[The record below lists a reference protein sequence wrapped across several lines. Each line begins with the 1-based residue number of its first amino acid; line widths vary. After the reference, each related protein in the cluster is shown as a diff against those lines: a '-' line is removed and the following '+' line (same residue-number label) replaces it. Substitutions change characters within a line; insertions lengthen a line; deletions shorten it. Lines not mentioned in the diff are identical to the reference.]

1 MKLSRVLLSGIF
13 IYGGLGAAQQP
24 GGRVKLTQDFM
35 SDLGVDLTE
44 ENAELMVRAN
54 GAVMVGAGATLALG
68 ILPRLSS
75 LALIGSLIPTSV
87 AGHAFWKAEGDAK
100 VPQTIQFL
108 KNLATVG
115 GLVGVLEAGRK
126 R

>member
-13 IYGGLGAAQQP
+13 IYGGLGSVKEP

-35 SDLGVDLTE
+35 SDLGVDLSE
-44 ENAELMVRAN
+44 ENAELMVKVN
-54 GAVMVGAGATLALG
+54 GAVMVGAGATLGLG
-68 ILPRLSS
+68 VFPRLSS
-75 LALIGSLIPTSV
+75 LALIGALAPTTV
-87 AGHAFWKAEGDAK
+87 AGHAFWKAEADAK
-100 VPQTIQFL
+100 VPQTVQFL
-108 KNLATVG
+108 KNLSTLG